1 MQMNGQGLMGRG
13 VLLGLAL
20 LMVTGCGQSSEA
32 PSADPAAEPPPQPAE
47 AAPAEAP
54 SPPDGHSS
62 RIALDWAGTYSGTL
76 PCASCPGIETE
87 VTLNADG
94 TFRLSRLYLDEG
106 AAPDVRT
113 GTFEWNEAGSAV
125 SLDESAGEQRY
136 QVGENVLFH
145 LDQNGARITG
155 DLAARYVLDKHVN
168 DPAIEAHRWRV
179 VELRGMALQDAVED
193 EGTPA
198 PWLVLDPEEGRVSGN
213 ASCNSFSGSY
223 AIKTGQRIRFSD
235 RMAVTRMACPDMT
248 LETGFLEALAAA
260 DNYTLGPDG
269 RLSLN
274 RARMAPLVRLVREPA
289 AEDGS

>member
-1 MQMNGQGLMGRG
+1 MNGQGRVGRG
-13 VLLGLAL
+13 LLLGLAL
-20 LMVTGCGQSSEA
+20 FMVTGCGQSSEA
-32 PSADPAAEPPPQPAE
+32 PSAEQATEPPPQPAE
-47 AAPAEAP
+47 VAPEDARP
-54 SPPDGHSS
+54 IPDGHSS
-62 RIALDWAGTYSGTL
+62 RMALDWAGTYSGML
-76 PCASCPGIETE
+76 PCASCPGVETE

-106 AAPDVRT
+106 AAPDMRT

-125 SLDESAGEQRY
+125 MLDEAAGGQRY

-179 VELRGMALQDAVED
+179 VELRGQAL
-193 EGTPA
+193 EGEGAPA
-198 PWLVLDPEEGRVSGN
+198 PWLVLNPDQGQVSGN

-223 AIKTGQRIRFSD
+223 AIRTGQRIRFSD
-235 RMAVTRMACPDMT
+235 RMAVTMMACPDMT

-260 DNYTLGPDG
+260 DNYAVGPDG
-269 RLSLN
+269 TMSLN